1 MGRYVHITLSEYF
14 NLKGYG
20 KGKRVNLTVFSE
32 MTGVS
37 ISFISKLLRNCPISS
52 RGKNFRDIDKILNAD
67 GYKLVC
73 GDAIGERDTILQRKV
88 NSLEKEN
95 AELKKKILFLEQQIL
110 DYKEIKAL
118 CKKIASKS

>member
-14 NLKGYG
+14 SLKGYG

-95 AELKKKILFLEQQIL
+95 AELKRKVSFLEQEIL
-110 DYKEIKAL
+110 DYKEIKTL
-118 CKKIASKS
+118 CKKIASKF